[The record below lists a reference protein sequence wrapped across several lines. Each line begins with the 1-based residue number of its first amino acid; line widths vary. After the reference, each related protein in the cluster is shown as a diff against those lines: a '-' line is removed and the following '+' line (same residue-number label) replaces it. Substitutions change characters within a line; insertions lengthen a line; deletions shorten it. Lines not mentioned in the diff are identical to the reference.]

1 MFGVQIAL
9 DLLATLWFVWCA
21 GSISQS
27 AGNTGLFG
35 VQAALVNLL
44 ATLVFVLCAGST
56 GSAGDSGA
64 SKFPAPVGCHHVHV
78 LASSSLCDE
87 NRRQRHNAGDFT
99 YCPALSFSSARVLLL
114 LSWSH
119 H

>member
-9 DLLATLWFVWCA
+9 DLLATLGFVW
-21 GSISQS
+21 
-27 AGNTGLFG
+27 
-35 VQAALVNLL
+35 
-44 ATLVFVLCAGST
+44 CAGST

-64 SKFPAPVGCHHVHV
+64 SKFPAPVRCHHVHV

-99 YCPALSFSSARVLLL
+99 YCPALSFSSASVVVVVVSSLTIQGDAVIVCFVGLIKK
-114 LSWSH
+114 
-119 H
+119 

>member
-1 MFGVQIAL
+1 MFVWCAGRRVRTAGNIGVWYADSFRSAGNIGVLFGVQVGL
-9 DLLATLWFVWCA
+9 DMLAIFDVWCA
-21 GSISQS
+21 GSI
-27 AGNTGLFG
+27 
-35 VQAALVNLL
+35 
-44 ATLVFVLCAGST
+44 

-114 LSWSH
+114 
-119 H
+119 